1 MHSQQIYDADDGSEL
16 LMARLT
22 PEAIS
27 NTWPDLRAAI
37 ESALAPISDPMK
49 FMKRREYILESLL
62 SGKLMCHSFY
72 KIINNTP
79 YAFGVVVTSVIRS
92 LDDGENILLIYA
104 VYGHPKYVTGDYAE
118 KFFGKMKEFALGV
131 ECKRIMAYSNIK
143 EVIDAIKRLGG
154 NADYTLL
161 SLEVRDE

>member
-37 ESALAPISDPMK
+37 ESALAPIPDPVK
-49 FMKRREYILESLL
+49 FMKRREHILESLL

-72 KIINNTP
+72 KMIDTVP
-79 YAFGVVVTSVIRS
+79 YAFGIVVTTVIHS
-92 LDDGENILLIYA
+92 IDDGEDILLIYA

-118 KFFGKMKEFALGV
+118 KFFGKMGEFAIGIG
-131 ECKRIMAYSNIK
+131 CKRIMAYSNIK